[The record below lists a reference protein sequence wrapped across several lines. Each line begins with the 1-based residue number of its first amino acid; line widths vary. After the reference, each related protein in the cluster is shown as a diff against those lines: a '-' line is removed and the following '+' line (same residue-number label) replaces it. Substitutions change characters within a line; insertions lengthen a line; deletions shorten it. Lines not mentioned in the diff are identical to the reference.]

1 MWINMWVD
9 GIEAKILKKQKEMTI
24 QEQLDKI
31 AGEMCDK
38 YCKFPDQAS
47 KESKDED
54 YLFRTYCDKCPM
66 QKLT

>member
-1 MWINMWVD
+1 MMMMDCI
-9 GIEAKILKKQKEMTI
+9 GLKKRLDMSGEMTI
-24 QEQLDKI
+24 PAQLEKI
-31 AGEMCDK
+31 TNEMCDK